1 MQTDRVGRA
10 EQSVKVKEREPVSQ
24 SVRQSVSQS
33 VSEDD
38 PGTHYYYKI
47 LRRQAKHT
55 RA

>member
-10 EQSVKVKEREPVSQ
+10 EQSVKVKERASQ